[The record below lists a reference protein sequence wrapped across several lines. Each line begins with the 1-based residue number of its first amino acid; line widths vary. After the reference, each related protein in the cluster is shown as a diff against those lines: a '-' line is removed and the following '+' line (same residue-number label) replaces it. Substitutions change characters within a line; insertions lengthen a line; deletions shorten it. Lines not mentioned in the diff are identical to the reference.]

1 MLMSMVEGEPR
12 YLPTVVADKTTAM
25 AVVQAVL
32 AALFHRERT
41 GQGQEV
47 EVPMFETMVAWTMTE
62 HLWGLSFEPAL
73 GPAGYVRLMSLHR
86 RPYKTLD
93 GYIAVM
99 PYWDN
104 HWRTFCE
111 LAERPDM
118 LENPMFEN
126 MRTRL
131 ANIDDTYAETA
142 KALAVKTTVEWMA
155 LLGDTNVPTMR
166 VNTPDELIDDPH
178 LVETGFWQ
186 IKDHPTE
193 GKIRMSSPPMNFSE
207 TPASIRSLAPN
218 FGEHSIEI
226 LQEAGLSGDEI
237 DAMIASGATKTV

>member
-1 MLMSMVEGEPR
+1 
-12 YLPTVVADKTTAM
+12 
-25 AVVQAVL
+25 
-32 AALFHRERT
+32 
-41 GQGQEV
+41 
-47 EVPMFETMVAWTMTE
+47 
-62 HLWGLSFEPAL
+62 
-73 GPAGYVRLMSLHR
+73 
-86 RPYKTLD
+86 
-93 GYIAVM
+93 
-99 PYWDN
+99 
-104 HWRTFCE
+104 
-111 LAERPDM
+111 M